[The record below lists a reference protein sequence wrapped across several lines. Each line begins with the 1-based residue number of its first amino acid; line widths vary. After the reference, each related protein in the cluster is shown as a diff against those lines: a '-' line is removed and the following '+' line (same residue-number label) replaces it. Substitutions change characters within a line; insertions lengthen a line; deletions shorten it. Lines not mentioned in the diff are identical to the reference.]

1 MAQESIAQLGAQALE
16 LSKNSI
22 VVNMRFMASA
32 CARLKGLPIAGSTF
46 ATDGNY
52 LRYSP
57 AWAARTY
64 AEEPAALA
72 RNYLHAVMH
81 CVFLHPFAGESVNA
95 PFWDAACDIVVEN
108 SITGLNLG
116 VVRCAREARQA
127 ATCAEIAGN
136 VKHFTAEAVY
146 RYLLD
151 RKLTLEELEAL
162 REPFY
167 ADDHEPWHAPYV
179 KEDDKDAGKDGE
191 EEEGGSRGGHATKAA
206 PNGTD
211 MELPP
216 EADQIE
222 KSHKSSSGLAPEDI
236 TQKEAPK
243 NSSIAIGQRM
253 ANTINLDRTKE
264 TWEDAALELGIQMD
278 SYATLWGT
286 EGANMKMNLTRVT
299 RKRTDYRV
307 FLRKFAVMGE
317 HLLINDDEFDY
328 VYYCFGLQRY
338 GNLPLIEPLEYTEQK
353 RIKEFVIAIDTSSS
367 TKNGLVRKFLEQT
380 YSILTNESSFSTK
393 MDVTI
398 IQCDAEIT
406 DIYHVKERK
415 DFDRYLDN
423 LEVKGLGGTDFRPV
437 FGYVNDQIELG
448 EITNF
453 GGVIYFTDG
462 QGTYPTKAPDYNV
475 CFAFVD
481 EIPTDPPVPT
491 WAMKI
496 QLEET
501 EFLEETDY

>member
-1 MAQESIAQLGAQALE
+1 
-16 LSKNSI
+16 
-22 VVNMRFMASA
+22 
-32 CARLKGLPIAGSTF
+32 
-46 ATDGNY
+46 
-52 LRYSP
+52 
-57 AWAARTY
+57 
-64 AEEPAALA
+64 
-72 RNYLHAVMH
+72 
-81 CVFLHPFAGESVNA
+81 
-95 PFWDAACDIVVEN
+95 
-108 SITGLNLG
+108 
-116 VVRCAREARQA
+116 
-127 ATCAEIAGN
+127 
-136 VKHFTAEAVY
+136 
-146 RYLLD
+146 
-151 RKLTLEELEAL
+151 
-162 REPFY
+162 
-167 ADDHEPWHAPYV
+167 
-179 KEDDKDAGKDGE
+179 
-191 EEEGGSRGGHATKAA
+191 
-206 PNGTD
+206 
-211 MELPP
+211 
-216 EADQIE
+216 
-222 KSHKSSSGLAPEDI
+222 
-236 TQKEAPK
+236 
-243 NSSIAIGQRM
+243 
-253 ANTINLDRTKE
+253 
-264 TWEDAALELGIQMD
+264 MD